1 MINKIS
7 WDICQE
13 ISDEIL
19 FAGLDILKSKTKT
32 SFDNLKPIDF
42 DFGNYLISESGRFYY
57 IGESKNINS
66 RLMQHS
72 NKKRSTFYKNYLK
85 KYGELANLQIN
96 EFDLQFINTNI
107 GRKEIEEFGI
117 VNLPTILNKFQ
128 IGKRKVYNG
137 NPNQKL
143 WENVNNNYNNLLLE
157 GETAFLKQKY
167 IDWYDANPPDNA
179 GIYSVQHIKDGLIYI
194 GESSNVEERYDTH
207 SGTTYF
213 SAFRRHIGTDILN
226 FFLKNKNGQRQ
237 KRYFTDSE
245 DCMVDKYLKK
255 CKISYMKI
263 NFGRF
268 ELEEHMIRKYHPLL
282 NRKENK

>member
-1 MINKIS
+1 M
-7 WDICQE
+7 
-13 ISDEIL
+13 
-19 FAGLDILKSKTKT
+19 
-32 SFDNLKPIDF
+32 
-42 DFGNYLISESGRFYY
+42 
-57 IGESKNINS
+57 
-66 RLMQHS
+66 
-72 NKKRSTFYKNYLK
+72 
-85 KYGELANLQIN
+85 
-96 EFDLQFINTNI
+96 NTNI

>member
-57 IGESKNINS
+57 IGESKNIYA
-66 RLMQHS
+66 RIIQHS

-85 KYGELANLQIN
+85 KYGELAYLKID

-107 GRKEIEEFGI
+107 ARKEVEEFGI
-117 VNLPTILNKFQ
+117 VNLPSILNKFQ
-128 IGKRKVYNG
+128 IGKRDVYNG
-137 NPNQKL
+137 SSNQKL
-143 WENVNNNYNNLLLE
+143 WENIQNNYNNLLVE

-167 IDWYDANPPDNA
+167 LNWYDANPPNNA
-179 GIYSVQHIKDGLIYI
+179 GIYLVQHIKDGLIYI
-194 GESSNVEERYDTH
+194 GESSNIYKRYKTH

-213 SAFRRHIGTDILN
+213 SALRRHIGTDILN
-226 FFLKNKNGQRQ
+226 FFLKSKNGR

-245 DCMVDKYLKK
+245 DSMVNIYLKK

-268 ELEEHMIRKYHPLL
+268 ELEEYLIRKYHPLL

>member
-19 FAGLDILKSKTKT
+19 FAGLDILKSRTKT

-57 IGESKNINS
+57 IGESKNIYA
-66 RLMQHS
+66 RIIQHS

-85 KYGELANLQIN
+85 KYGELAYLKID

-107 GRKEIEEFGI
+107 ARKEVEEFGI
-117 VNLPTILNKFQ
+117 VNLPSILNKFQ
-128 IGKRKVYNG
+128 IGKRDVYNG
-137 NPNQKL
+137 SSNQKL
-143 WENVNNNYNNLLLE
+143 WENIQNNYNNLLVE

-167 IDWYDANPPDNA
+167 LNWYDANPPNNA
-179 GIYSVQHIKDGLIYI
+179 GIYLVQHIKDGLIYI
-194 GESSNVEERYDTH
+194 GESSNIYQRYKTH

-213 SAFRRHIGTDILN
+213 SALRRHIGTDILN
-226 FFLKNKNGQRQ
+226 FFLKSKNGR

-245 DCMVDKYLKK
+245 DSMVDIYLKK

-268 ELEEHMIRKYHPLL
+268 ELEEYLIRKYHPLL

>member
-19 FAGLDILKSKTKT
+19 FAGLDILKSRTKT

-57 IGESKNINS
+57 IGESKNIYA
-66 RLMQHS
+66 RIIQHS

-85 KYGELANLQIN
+85 KYGELAYLKID

-107 GRKEIEEFGI
+107 ARKEVEEFGI
-117 VNLPTILNKFQ
+117 VNLPSILNKFQ
-128 IGKRKVYNG
+128 IGKRDVYNG
-137 NPNQKL
+137 SSNQKL
-143 WENVNNNYNNLLLE
+143 WENIQNNYNNLLVE

-167 IDWYDANPPDNA
+167 LNWYDANPPNNA
-179 GIYSVQHIKDGLIYI
+179 GIYLVQHIKDGLIYI
-194 GESSNVEERYDTH
+194 GESSNIYQRYKTH

-213 SAFRRHIGTDILN
+213 SALRRHIGTDILN
-226 FFLKNKNGQRQ
+226 FFLKSKNGR

-245 DCMVDKYLKK
+245 DSMVNIYLKK

-268 ELEEHMIRKYHPLL
+268 ELEEYLIRKYHPLL

>member
-42 DFGNYLISESGRFYY
+42 DFGYYLISESGRFYY
-57 IGESKNINS
+57 IGESKNIYS
-66 RLMQHS
+66 RIIQHS

-85 KYGELANLQIN
+85 KYGELAYLKID

-107 GRKEIEEFGI
+107 ARKEVEEFGI
-117 VNLPTILNKFQ
+117 VNLPSILNKFQ
-128 IGKRKVYNG
+128 IGKRDVYNG
-137 NPNQKL
+137 SSNQKL
-143 WENVNNNYNNLLLE
+143 WENIQNNYNNLLVE

-167 IDWYDANPPDNA
+167 LNWYDANPPNNA
-179 GIYSVQHIKDGLIYI
+179 GIYLVQHIKDGLIYI
-194 GESSNVEERYDTH
+194 GESSNIYKRYKTH

-213 SAFRRHIGTDILN
+213 SALRRHIGTDILN
-226 FFLKNKNGQRQ
+226 FFLKSKNGR

-245 DCMVDKYLKK
+245 DSMVDIYLKK

-268 ELEEHMIRKYHPLL
+268 ELEEYLIRKYHPLL

>member
-19 FAGLDILKSKTKT
+19 FAGLDILKSRTKT

-57 IGESKNINS
+57 IGESKNIYA
-66 RLMQHS
+66 RIIQHS

-85 KYGELANLQIN
+85 KYGELAYLKID

-107 GRKEIEEFGI
+107 ARKEVEEFGI
-117 VNLPTILNKFQ
+117 VNLPSILNKFQ
-128 IGKRKVYNG
+128 IGKRDVYNG
-137 NPNQKL
+137 SSNQKL
-143 WENVNNNYNNLLLE
+143 WENIQNNYNNLLVE

-167 IDWYDANPPDNA
+167 LNWYDANPPNNA
-179 GIYSVQHIKDGLIYI
+179 GIYLVQHIKDGLIYI
-194 GESSNVEERYDTH
+194 GESSNIYQRYKTH

-213 SAFRRHIGTDILN
+213 SALRRHIGTDILN
-226 FFLKNKNGQRQ
+226 FFLKSKNGR

-245 DCMVDKYLKK
+245 DSMVDIYLKK

-268 ELEEHMIRKYHPLL
+268 ELEEHLIRKYHPLL

>member
-57 IGESKNINS
+57 IGESKNIYA
-66 RLMQHS
+66 RIIQHS

-85 KYGELANLQIN
+85 KYGELAYLKID
-96 EFDLQFINTNI
+96 EFNLQFINTNI
-107 GRKEIEEFGI
+107 ARKEVEEFGI
-117 VNLPTILNKFQ
+117 VNLPSILNKFQ
-128 IGKRKVYNG
+128 IGKRDVYNG
-137 NPNQKL
+137 SSNQKL
-143 WENVNNNYNNLLLE
+143 WENIQNNYNNLLFE
-157 GETAFLKQKY
+157 GEKAFLKQKY
-167 IDWYDANPPDNA
+167 LNWYDANPPNNA
-179 GIYSVQHIKDGLIYI
+179 GIYLVQHIKDGLIYI
-194 GESSNVEERYDTH
+194 GESSNIYKRYKTH

-213 SAFRRHIGTDILN
+213 SALRRHIGTDILN
-226 FFLKNKNGQRQ
+226 FFLKSKNGR

-245 DCMVDKYLKK
+245 DSMVDIYLKK